1 VYYYTLKG
9 DEGMARPKVEEG
21 KKCIR
26 KDISMEPDQYRR
38 LCEYCQK
45 TERPLSWVVRR
56 ALEEYLKN
64 VV

>member
-1 VYYYTLKG
+1 
-9 DEGMARPKVEEG
+9 MARPKVEEG

-45 TERPLSWVVRR
+45 TERPLSWVSAGAGRISEKCCVT
-56 ALEEYLKN
+56 LCIN
-64 VV
+64 TQVN

>member
-1 VYYYTLKG
+1 
-9 DEGMARPKVEEG
+9 MARPKVEEG
-21 KKCIR
+21 KKSIR
-26 KDISMEPDQYRR
+26 KDISMEPDQYRQ

-56 ALEEYLKN
+56 ALDEYLKN